1 MKNIKVV
8 VMGAGSLVFGRG
20 MITDLLSDENL
31 RKVDP
36 AITLVD
42 TDEKALDRMLG
53 LSKLLKER
61 LKSNAAIS
69 ATPDRKKA
77 LEGADY
83 VISAVTKR
91 RMELWEKDLFV
102 PNSYGFK
109 QAFGE
114 CGGPGS
120 AFHTLRNLNIII
132 PICGDMEKI
141 CPDAWFM
148 SFSNPENRI
157 VMGIKYLS
165 KLKVMGMC
173 HGVFGTRNAAS
184 RILGKKD
191 EDIDITVAGI
201 NHFHFML
208 AAKDLKTG
216 KDLMPEFNKKMSVP
230 SDCGLPPLVK
240 RMYDVFGFLPFPSAS
255 HIGEYTAFGYDLTG
269 PEWFTHQDKVWAE
282 REEKHNYG
290 IFGQMFEDMGLIA
303 EGKKPIPDEMLRHSG
318 EIATSVITSIEMDRK
333 KRELA
338 MTIPNEGPAISNLP
352 EDAIVEVP
360 AVVDAKGIH
369 AEKVGPLP
377 EPIAAMIRT
386 QITIQKLVIEAF
398 RQKSK
403 KILLQ
408 ALALDPVVDSL
419 DNAKEMMDQMI
430 RIEEDFLPELK

>member
-1 MKNIKVV
+1 MKKLKII
-8 VMGAGSLVFGRG
+8 VMGAGSLNFGRG
-20 MITDLLSDENL
+20 TITDLLADENL
-31 RKVDP
+31 RELEP

-42 TDEKALDRMLG
+42 TDEKALDRMLR
-53 LSKLLKER
+53 LAKMLKER
-61 LKSNAAIS
+61 LKSPASIE

-91 RMELWEKDLFV
+91 RFELWEKDFFV
-102 PNSYGFK
+102 PNSFGFK
-109 QAFGE
+109 QVFGE
-114 CGGPGS
+114 CGGPGA

-132 PICGDMEKI
+132 PICRDMEKI

-173 HGVFGTRNAAS
+173 HGVFGTRNVVAK
-184 RILGKKD
+184 ILGKKD
-191 EDIDITVAGI
+191 NDVDITVAGI
-201 NHFHFML
+201 NHFHFVL

-216 KDLMPEFNKKMSVP
+216 EDLMPGLNNKLSE
-230 SDCGLPPLVK
+230 SDCGLAPLVK
-240 RMYDVFGFLPFPSAS
+240 RMYDVFGLLPFPSAD
-255 HIGEYTAFGYDLTG
+255 HIGEYVAFGYDLTG
-269 PEWFTHQDKVWAE
+269 PDWFTHQDKAWAN

-290 IFGQMFEDMGLIA
+290 IFAQLYEDMNLMV
-303 EGKKPIPDEMLRHSG
+303 EGKKPIPEEMLRHSS
-318 EIATSVITSIEMDRK
+318 EIATSVIASIELDRG

-369 AEKVGPLP
+369 AEKVGSLP

-419 DNAKEMMDQMI
+419 DKAKKMMDEMI
-430 RIEEDFLPELK
+430 RIEGDFLPELS